1 MRGEAGWVRVE
12 RERVRSQY
20 GVVYD
25 DGSDLSYLPIC
36 EEGVG
41 GEGRKAVSV
50 VVIFIYQLESRQ
62 GRGRGAGRRLPPTA
76 GWLGRQ
82 GGH

>member
-20 GVVYD
+20 GVMYD

-50 VVIFIYQLESRQ
+50 VVDPPLADKIASTRTNV
-62 GRGRGAGRRLPPTA
+62 ARLHEHQPATRA
-76 GWLGRQ
+76 
-82 GGH
+82 

>member
-20 GVVYD
+20 GVMYD

-76 GWLGRQ
+76 G
-82 GGH
+82 